1 MVVDLGVRL
10 SCVISKS
17 GFLGRSITF
26 LNLFPHLKNGNDGDG
41 HRGDLLDSGEDSG
54 KWGSKA

>member
-1 MVVDLGVRL
+1 MVVDLGARL

-17 GFLGRSITF
+17 GFLVRSLTF

-41 HRGDLLDSGEDSG
+41 NRGGLLGSGEDSG
-54 KWGSKA
+54 KRGSKA

>member
-1 MVVDLGVRL
+1 MVVDVGARL

-17 GFLGRSITF
+17 GFLGRSIIF

-41 HRGDLLDSGEDSG
+41 NRGSLLDSGEDSG
-54 KWGSKA
+54 KRGSKA